1 MTSVLKPLLVI
12 KSNIPCIGIYEVG
25 PMGEHHKECQECGWQ
40 GPAAELDETNDAST
54 GKTQIFCLDC
64 GGEDFDDL
72 NPDEKGQTP
81 VS

>member
-25 PMGEHHKECQECGWQ
+25 PMGEHHKECQECGWR
-40 GPAAELDETNDAST
+40 GPAAELDETNDVSS
-54 GKTQIFCLDC
+54 GKTQIFCPDC

-72 NPDEKGQTP
+72 NPGEQEQTP